1 MIDIAD
7 DTVVTLTMP
16 GASSIVPYQA
26 ARGAFQMHSN
36 EQELKVLEH
45 RLDELIQLTQRLR
58 DENRALRAKQSQL
71 MLERAQLAEKN
82 DLARSRVESMIT
94 RLKTMESPT

>member
-1 MIDIAD
+1 M
-7 DTVVTLTMP
+7 
-16 GASSIVPYQA
+16 
-26 ARGAFQMHSN
+26 RSN

-71 MLERAQLAEKN
+71 TQERAKLAEKN

-94 RLKTMESPT
+94 RLKTMESST